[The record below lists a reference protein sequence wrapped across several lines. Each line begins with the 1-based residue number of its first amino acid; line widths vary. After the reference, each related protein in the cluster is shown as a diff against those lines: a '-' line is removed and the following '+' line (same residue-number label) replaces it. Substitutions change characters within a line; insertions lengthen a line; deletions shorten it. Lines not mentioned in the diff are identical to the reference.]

1 MSFVRLPQDAFDTF
15 SVIARPSRFFASSS
29 SGLTGS
35 VRVYQRSSE
44 VEKDPGVFVDKF
56 NDDTLEGKLKE
67 ARDNAKSS
75 SDVSQAISDYM
86 DAVNDSA
93 ISGRFSKSVEVLR
106 FEPSFQF
113 TSDTLRK
120 SVVRNVLYPFYKSSY
135 HGLNWGFTNYL
146 SLHFPDNIGP
156 TSASLVYPTSGN
168 FGYVPQSTFTLETYV
183 KPSYTGLEYPAGTIM
198 HASSAFALSIVS
210 GSNKGPWGEVASFRV
225 MLQLSHSAD
234 IPPSTV
240 DLGVANN
247 SRSFPHDLIFL
258 SDDVLQFNNWH
269 HVVARWGPENNGGT
283 GSFYVDGALA
293 GNFCIP
299 SGTVT
304 SGTNEAVFL
313 GNFYEGQT
321 TLLNRP
327 SGFFNYDAVT
337 NEGVTDRFNAS
348 PGYPE
353 QPTQYLLR
361 HPLLGEIH
369 ETKIWSKF
377 LGTSEILTG
386 AMYGTMSGSSDLLFY
401 VPPFFVR
408 ETPQRFVLQTPFQGT
423 LSVTDD
429 PYNVS
434 LSFGVGGH
442 LINLENHVR
451 EMVRGT
457 YPRLLHLTASS
468 YDLMTTA
475 NQEANYYLYGNGEIK
490 RRNLTIL
497 PCDNGKM
504 LSDFSFLISG
514 SVIGASGSATEKFV
528 TDLGSPDISFVNLSE
543 MISTGTLFPGLVQDS
558 DILDS
563 IMGSSPED
571 PGVAPGSV
579 LTIYQRTRDNSSN
592 SVTMFDAS
600 NLFYGGRIHPG
611 SYTVCDP
618 SFTGSDGTLSVRLR
632 DNGMGGLYRADAS
645 SSHSAKSTVGAC
657 LYGEGIA
664 TVTSPYLGEVFG
676 QRGFEVEMR
685 GEHVLPVLEVQA
697 IAPAWT
703 LTSSSNPTY
712 VPLLSSDYSNDSV
725 PGFVYIN
732 AINFHDENLNVVAKA
747 SFAQPIVKR
756 PNDRIMFRT
765 KFDY

>member
-35 VRVYQRSSE
+35 VKVYQRSSE

-56 NDDTLEGKLKE
+56 NDDTLEGRLKE
-67 ARDNAKSS
+67 ARENAKSS
-75 SDVSQAISDYM
+75 SDVSQAMSDYM

-93 ISGRFSKSVEVLR
+93 VSGRFSKSVEVLR
-106 FEPSFQF
+106 FEPSFRF

-120 SVVRNVLYPFYKSSY
+120 SVVRNVMYPYYRASY

-156 TSASLVYPTSGN
+156 TSASIVYPSSGN
-168 FGYVPQSTFTLETYV
+168 FGYVPQTAFTLETYV
-183 KPSYTGLEYPAGTIM
+183 KPSYTSQEYPAGTIM

-210 GSNKGPWGEVASFRV
+210 GSGKGPWGEVASFRI

-234 IPPSTV
+234 IAPSEI
-240 DLGVANN
+240 DLSLNN
-247 SRSFPHDLIFL
+247 NTRSSPGDLVFL
-258 SDDVLQFNNWH
+258 SDDVLQFNHWH
-269 HVVARWGPENNGGT
+269 HVVARWGPENNGRT
-283 GSFYVDGALA
+283 GSFYIDGQIA
-293 GNFCIP
+293 GTFYIP
-299 SGTVT
+299 SGSVT

-313 GNFYEGQT
+313 GNYYEGQT

-327 SGFFNYDAVT
+327 SGFFNYDAVV

-348 PGYPE
+348 PGDLE
-353 QPTQYLLR
+353 QPTQYDLR
-361 HPLLGEIH
+361 HPFRGEIH
-369 ETKIWSKF
+369 ETKIWNKF

-386 AMYGTMSGSSDLLFY
+386 AMHGTNSGSAGLLFY

-408 ETPQRFVLQTPFQGT
+408 ETPERFVLQTPFQGT
-423 LSVTDD
+423 TTVTDD

-451 EMVRGT
+451 EMVNGT

-468 YDLMTTA
+468 YDLATTA
-475 NQEANYYLYGNGEIK
+475 NQEANYYLYGNDEIK

-528 TDLGSPDISFVNLSE
+528 TDLGSPDISFVNLTE
-543 MISTGTLFPGLVQDS
+543 MIVTSSLFPGLVQDS

-579 LTIYQRTRDNSSN
+579 LTIFQRTRDNSSN
-592 SVTMFDAS
+592 AVTFFDAS

-611 SYTVCDP
+611 SYTVCDT
-618 SFTGSDGTLSVRLR
+618 SFTGSDGTLAIRLR

-657 LYGEGIA
+657 LYSEGIA

-676 QRGFEVEMR
+676 QQSFEVEMR

-712 VPLLSSDYSNDSV
+712 KSLYSSDYSNDSV